1 MLPKTS
7 ILLTMGATRRELFL
21 NDLVKEAQFLIWKKT
36 GMHHPNSDDTLLQLM
51 KIINRPF
58 FHVWSP
64 NTTLGI
70 TQKEIIQKVHDSV
83 LIVITDL

>member
-1 MLPKTS
+1 
-7 ILLTMGATRRELFL
+7 
-21 NDLVKEAQFLIWKKT
+21 
-36 GMHHPNSDDTLLQLM
+36 MHHPNSDDTLLQLM

-64 NTTLGI
+64 NITLGI